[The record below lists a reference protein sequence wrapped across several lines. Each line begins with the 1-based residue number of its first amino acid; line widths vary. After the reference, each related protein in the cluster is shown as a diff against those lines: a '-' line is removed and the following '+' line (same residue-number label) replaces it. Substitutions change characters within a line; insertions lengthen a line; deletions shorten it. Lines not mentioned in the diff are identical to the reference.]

1 MEKILTIDGLTEFLR
16 DIDGQAFGVS
26 RIYSQMGDLIDTED
40 YRSSEY
46 DEDLLL
52 GLVDD
57 IMKEYGETAKV
68 EIVKQLTHEQIVELL
83 GFDFVEVK

>member
-1 MEKILTIDGLTEFLR
+1 MEKILTIDGLTKFLR
-16 DIDGQAFGVS
+16 DMDGQALGIIN
-26 RIYSQMGDLIDTED
+26 RIYFQMVDLI
-40 YRSSEY
+40 SSKH

-57 IMKEYGETAKV
+57 IMKEYGSIAKV
-68 EIVKQLTHEQIVELL
+68 EIVKKLTHEEIVKLL